1 MQDKSAKERRNGA
14 DGSAR
19 NLLAIA
25 LAVVIFVTIN
35 VWAGTALKSE
45 RIDLTEEQLFTLS
58 EGTRQVLA
66 SIEEPITLRLYLS
79 KALLELTPGITSHIR
94 RVNELLETYARLSG
108 GLITVERYDP
118 EPFSPE
124 EDLALGD
131 RIQGIAVGDGTQVFL
146 GLAGVNSTDDLVSI
160 AYLAPER
167 ADFLEYDLTRMV
179 NDLANPGKPT
189 VGLLGDLALR
199 GTQFNNFTPFAI
211 VDRLLSVAE
220 LKTLGAVVTEI
231 PAEVDILLLAEPASA
246 DEATLYAIDQFVLR
260 GGRVIAFLD
269 PLSEIILAGRQ
280 PGAPAPSASS
290 LEGFQDLLKAW
301 GVEIDPNY
309 IAADRE
315 AAVRVQAI
323 HQGRQIITDYLVWM
337 GLPKSRFNSDDVVTS
352 QLQQINLRSPGIIRP
367 LEGATTRLQPLIA
380 TGLNSMA
387 VEASRVRGEPDPLGL
402 LRDFEA
408 SRENLIIAG
417 RLTGPIT
424 SAFPGGAPKAGEGEE
439 TDNPG
444 PLPNHLN
451 ESEIDVNII
460 LIADSDLLADSTWVQ
475 RQNLAGQSYDVAL
488 ANNADLVVNAVEN
501 LAGTDGLQSL
511 RGKGLTVRRFEVLDA
526 MQRQA
531 EDRFRTKEE
540 ELQVRIADVQA
551 QIRSLRGDQAAEG
564 DVLTAEEQTAIDTF
578 RNDLLDLRADLR
590 EVQFALDQDVKR
602 LQFKI
607 KAINIWAVPALIALI
622 AIVLAFLRKR
632 RHHVYRAVEEA

>member
-1 MQDKSAKERRNGA
+1 MQDKSTKERRNGA
-14 DGSAR
+14 DRSAR

-25 LAVVIFVTIN
+25 LAVVIFVTLNI
-35 VWAGTALKSE
+35 WAGTALKSE

-58 EGTRQVLA
+58 EGTLQVLA
-66 SIEEPITLRLYLS
+66 SVEEPITLRLYLS
-79 KALLELTPGITSHIR
+79 KSLLELTPGITGHIR

-131 RIQGIAVGDGTQVFL
+131 NIQGIAVGDGTQVFL

-167 ADFLEYDLTRMV
+167 ADFLEYDLTRLV
-179 NDLANPGKPT
+179 NDLASPGKPT

-220 LKTLGAVVTEI
+220 LKTLGPVVTEI
-231 PAEVDILLLAEPASA
+231 PNEVDILLLAEPASA

-269 PLSEIILAGRQ
+269 PLSEIAIASRQ
-280 PGAPAPSASS
+280 PGAPAPAASS

-301 GVEIDPNY
+301 GVEVDPNY

-323 HQGRQIITDYLVWM
+323 HQGRQVITDYLVWM
-337 GLPKSRFNSDDVVTS
+337 GLPKSRFNPDDVVTS

-367 LEGATTRLQPLIA
+367 LDGATTRIQTLIA

-387 VEASRVRGEPDPLGL
+387 VDAERVRGEPDPLGL

-408 SRENLIIAG
+408 SNENLIIAA
-417 RLTGPIT
+417 RLTGPIA
-424 SAFPGGAPKAGEGEE
+424 SAFPGGAPKSGEGEAI
-439 TDNPG
+439 DNPG
-444 PLPNHLN
+444 HLN
-451 ESEIDVNII
+451 QSKVDANII
-460 LIADSDLLADSTWVQ
+460 LVADSDILADSTWVQ
-475 RQNLAGQSYDVAL
+475 RQNISGQSYDVAL

-501 LAGTDGLQSL
+501 LAGTAGLQSL

-531 EDRFRTKEE
+531 EDRFRAKEE

-578 RNDLLDLRADLR
+578 RNDLLDLRAELR

-607 KAINIWAVPALIALI
+607 KAINIWAVPAMIAFI
-622 AIVLAFLRKR
+622 AIVLALLRKR
-632 RHHVYRAVEEA
+632 RHHVYRAAEES